1 MAAEPEPA
9 PPGAPLPPEVRPVK
23 PPASPLPW
31 VAFRVL
37 VVLLPLAAGTF
48 LCVSVALSGLVFGDS
63 RDRASTLLCA
73 ALAAAGAWQT
83 RRSARKTWGVYRGWE
98 PARQSDLLVNLAS
111 ILGGVGLLIAFAA
124 YSMQSMFRY
133 RTEKQTQGRLG
144 TVRSALSI
152 YYGDMEGA
160 YPADLLALT
169 VAGKYLSELPKAD
182 IPKHHWSSTKV
193 RSGARA
199 DDAGGWM
206 YNNVPGDANRGTF
219 WVNCTHTDTR
229 GSVWTVY

>member
-1 MAAEPEPA
+1 M
-9 PPGAPLPPEVRPVK
+9 R

-31 VAFRVL
+31 VAFRVV
-37 VVLLPLAAGTF
+37 VVLLPLAAGTL
-48 LCVSVALSGLVFGDS
+48 LCANVALAFLAGFLRGNSNDM
-63 RDRASTLLCA
+63 ASTLLCA

-83 RRSARKTWGVYRGWE
+83 RRSAQKTWGVYRGWE
-98 PARQSDLLVNLAS
+98 PARQSDLLVNIAA
-111 ILGGVGLLIAFAA
+111 ILGAVGLFIAFGI
-124 YSMQSMFRY
+124 YSLQSMFRH
-133 RTEKQTQGRLG
+133 RIEKQTQGRLG
-144 TVRSALSI
+144 GVRSALSI

-169 VAGKYLSELPKAD
+169 VAGKYLSEIPKAD

-206 YNNVPGDANRGTF
+206 YNDVPGDANHGNF

-229 GSVWTVY
+229 GSVWTAY